1 MQLVAPA
8 LLAPLTVWG
17 TLWDQLSD
25 LEKEFF
31 TDGSAITVCNA
42 ALWKATVYHPTS
54 STSLEEG
61 SLGLTQQAEP
71 RAVYLALR

>member
-8 LLAPLTVWG
+8 LPAPLTVWG

-31 TDGSAITVCNA
+31 TDGSATSVCSA
-42 ALWKATVYHPTS
+42 ALWKATVYHPAS
-54 STSLEEG
+54 SISLEEG
-61 SLGLTQQAEP
+61 CLGLTQQAEP
-71 RAVYLALR
+71 GAVCLAL